1 MITLHCT
8 QNLFKLLQVEPEEQ
22 EVPATGALGDWYA
35 NLVSTAAG
43 DLVLLVNERTLL
55 SVAVPVQNIKS
66 LIPMFRIRVM
76 NLLAM
81 IHIPLGII
89 EREVMNLNEIR
100 FGKATNHAVIGLMN
114 TLAWAYQEK
123 AKGVKAGEGISLS
136 DVELDMSAMVSS
148 QLENQN
154 PADLAKSLL
163 LSHYI

>member
-1 MITLHCT
+1 MITLRCAPT
-8 QNLFKLLQVEPEEQ
+8 VFKLLQIEPEEPD
-22 EVPATGALGDWYA
+22 VPATGALGDWYA
-35 NLVSTAAG
+35 SLVSTAAG
-43 DLVLLVNERTLL
+43 DLILLVNERTLL
-55 SVAVPVQNIKS
+55 SVAVPVQDANS
-66 LIPMFRIRVM
+66 LIPIFRIRVM

-100 FGKATNHAVIGLMN
+100 FGKATNHTVIGSMN
-114 TLAWAYQEK
+114 MLAWAYQEK

-148 QLENQN
+148 QLGNQN
-154 PADLAKSLL
+154 PADLAKTLL